1 MFLKH
6 KCKQRLT
13 KLTQYL
19 IRSRRLLLA
28 PAPKTV
34 TRMAPKRARR
44 EETRERKALAAARL
58 EKQIEKELVNRLK
71 SGNYTEDMLNVNEEI
86 WRKVL
91 DQKAR
96 AERGEEEVEEE
107 EEGVEQVEFL
117 SDEEG
122 LLSGEDDFDDWLGN
136 GDEAEDEEESE
147 EDEEE
152 EEEEEEVVVE
162 EVVVEE
168 EEKINGKRKSVVNGN
183 TGRRKIARVEIEYEE
198 EREDVAVREHIAAR

>member
-19 IRSRRLLLA
+19 IRARRLLLA

-107 EEGVEQVEFL
+107 EEAEEDIEFVN
-117 SDEEG
+117 DEEG
-122 LLSGEDDFDDWLGN
+122 FLSGEDEFDDWLGN
-136 GDEAEDEEESE
+136 EDEAEEEEEESGE
-147 EDEEE
+147 ESEEE
-152 EEEEEEVVVE
+152 EEEEEEE
-162 EVVVEE
+162 QN
-168 EEKINGKRKSVVNGN
+168 ISGKRKAVVNGN
-183 TGRRKIARVEIEYEE
+183 AGRRKIARVEIEYEE
-198 EREDVAVREHIAAR
+198 EREDAPVRERITAR

>member
-19 IRSRRLLLA
+19 IRARRLLLA

-107 EEGVEQVEFL
+107 EAEEDIEFVN
-117 SDEEG
+117 DEEG
-122 LLSGEDDFDDWLGN
+122 LLSGEDEFDDWLGN
-136 GDEAEDEEESE
+136 EDEAEEEEEESGE
-147 EDEEE
+147 ESEEE
-152 EEEEEEVVVE
+152 EEEEEEE
-162 EVVVEE
+162 QN
-168 EEKINGKRKSVVNGN
+168 ISGKRKAVVNGN
-183 TGRRKIARVEIEYEE
+183 AGRRKIARVEIEYEE
-198 EREDVAVREHIAAR
+198 EREDAPVRERITAR

>member
-19 IRSRRLLLA
+19 IRSRRLMLT

-34 TRMAPKRARR
+34 TRMAPKRAHR
-44 EETRERKALAAARL
+44 EKSRERKALAAARL

-86 WRKVL
+86 WKKVL
-91 DQKAR
+91 DQRQR
-96 AERGEEEVEEE
+96 AEMGEEE
-107 EEGVEQVEFL
+107 EEESEGEEDVEFV

-122 LLSGEDDFDDWLGN
+122 LLSGEEEFDDWLGN
-136 GDEAEDEEESE
+136 AEE

-152 EEEEEEVVVE
+152 AEESAEEEE
-162 EVVVEE
+162 
-168 EEKINGKRKSVVNGN
+168 IGGKRKLAGNGN
-183 TGRRKIARVEIEYEE
+183 VGRRKIARVEIEYEE
-198 EREDVAVREHIAAR
+198 EREDQQPVRERITAR

>member
-19 IRSRRLLLA
+19 IRARRLLLA

-107 EEGVEQVEFL
+107 EAEEDIEFVN
-117 SDEEG
+117 DEEG
-122 LLSGEDDFDDWLGN
+122 LLSGEDEFDDWLGN
-136 GDEAEDEEESE
+136 EDEAEEEEEESGE
-147 EDEEE
+147 ESEEE
-152 EEEEEEVVVE
+152 EEEEEEE
-162 EVVVEE
+162 QN
-168 EEKINGKRKSVVNGN
+168 ISGKRKAVVNGN
-183 TGRRKIARVEIEYEE
+183 AGRRKIARVEIEYEE
-198 EREDVAVREHIAAR
+198 EREDAPVRERITARKY

>member
-28 PAPKTV
+28 AAPKTV

-71 SGNYTEDMLNVNEEI
+71 SGNYTEDMLNVNEDI

-96 AERGEEEVEEE
+96 AERGEEEIEEE
-107 EEGVEQVEFL
+107 EEGEEEVEFVTD
-117 SDEEG
+117 DEQ
-122 LLSGEDDFDDWLGN
+122 LLSGEDEFDDWLGN
-136 GDEAEDEEESE
+136 GDEVEAEEEESEDEEE
-147 EDEEE
+147 DEK
-152 EEEEEEVVVE
+152 EEEVE
-162 EVVVEE
+162 FG
-168 EEKINGKRKSVVNGN
+168 GKRKSVVNGN
-183 TGRRKIARVEIEYEE
+183 AGRRKIARVEIEYEE
-198 EREDVAVREHIAAR
+198 EREDAPIRERITAE